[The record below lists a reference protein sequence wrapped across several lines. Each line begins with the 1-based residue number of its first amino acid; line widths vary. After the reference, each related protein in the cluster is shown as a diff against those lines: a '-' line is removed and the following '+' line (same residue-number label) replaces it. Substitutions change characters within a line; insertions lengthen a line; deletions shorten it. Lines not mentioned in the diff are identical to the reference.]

1 MKNPYKELENY
12 LGITI
17 EDDYKNPDFTV
28 EEEYTSDQ
36 YSIFIMKESREPIVV
51 DQHIYYYEP
60 SAEEIIESIQNFKNY
75 GNNDYIPEIF
85 ISDLDSLLP
94 ESEVECFL
102 ENEKGY
108 ESEEDEDEDNT

>member
-1 MKNPYKELENY
+1 MINPYKELENY
-12 LGITI
+12 LEITI

-28 EEEYTSDQ
+28 CEEYTSDS
-36 YSIFIMKESREPIVV
+36 YSIFIMKEAKENIIV

-60 SAEEIIESIQNFKNY
+60 SAEEIIESIKEFKNY
-75 GNNDYIPEIF
+75 GNNDYIPEIY

-94 ESEVECFL
+94 ESEVVNFL

-108 ESEEDEDEDNT
+108 ESEEDEYNT